1 MKSQKFEYKIKGIE
15 VLNSEINIPEKPLP
29 GKVLFSFD
37 VSLEQRFN
45 MEQELIFVL
54 CDITT
59 FTSDNSDLK
68 LGRIKSSCIF
78 NVKDLKNYIT
88 DGNQVKLPEEFVNT
102 INTIS
107 VSTTRGLMFSLFK
120 GTFLHGAILPVIDP
134 AQYKT
139 KKVKKV

>member
-1 MKSQKFEYKIKGIE
+1 MKQQNFEYKIKGIE

-59 FTSDNSDLK
+59 FISDNPDLK
-68 LGRIKSSCIF
+68 LGRVKSSCIF
-78 NVKDLKNYIT
+78 NVKNLKNYIT
-88 DGNQVKLPEEFVNT
+88 DGNQVKLPEEHVNA

-120 GTFLHGAILPVIDP
+120 GTFLHGAILPLIDP

-139 KKVKKV
+139 KN